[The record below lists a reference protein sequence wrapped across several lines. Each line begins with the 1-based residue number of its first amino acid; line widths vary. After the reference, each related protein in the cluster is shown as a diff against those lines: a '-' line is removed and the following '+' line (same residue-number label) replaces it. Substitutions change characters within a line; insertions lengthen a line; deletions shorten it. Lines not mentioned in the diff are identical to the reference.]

1 MGALVL
7 VATSLMLLILQHS
20 GASDGA
26 RAGSGSIW
34 QPQPDCPAPA
44 KCGNVNIPYPFG
56 IREGC
61 FRPKGGFNISC
72 KQEQAYIGPDIRV
85 TNFDVVQ
92 SEARILTDIPSG
104 TVAWKYNNET
114 DPIAWTSRG
123 GLRLGN
129 HHMVS
134 SAKNRFTAIGCST
147 VAFIY
152 GRDKNGSNG
161 QFDQFTSL
169 CGSFCFDEGSIE
181 DGPECSGMGCCQVPI
196 STNLRRF
203 SLGFYNY
210 NTTKKVLNFSSRSYA
225 FVVEKDQFKFKSSYA
240 KADNF
245 MEELA
250 RGIPII
256 LEWITD
262 NETCEEAALE
272 ESYACVANNS
282 ECLNVREA
290 PGYRCNCTQGYE
302 GNPYLKDGCRV
313 VNTADINECN
323 ATRFPNSCKGIC
335 SNTDGSYDCI
345 CISIILL
352 IICISTLLIKIQ
364 RMKLEKEKQRFYDQN
379 GGHILYQKI
388 ISGQVNTV
396 EIFTEEI
403 LKNATDN
410 FNSSRE
416 LGTGGHGTVYR
427 GILRDNSVVA
437 VKRSRIINVTHAEE
451 FVQEIIMLSQ
461 INHRN
466 VVRLIGCCLEVEVPI
481 LVYEFISNGTLYHLI
496 HGGSS
501 SHVRRSV
508 SLKLRLRIAQE
519 SAEALAYLHLST
531 NRPII
536 HGDVKSLNILL
547 DDNYTVKV
555 TDFGASR
562 WLPKEAVQL
571 MTMVQGTLG
580 YLDPEY
586 LQERKLTEKSDVYSF
601 GVVLL
606 ELITGK
612 TAIYCHN
619 GEDEKDKSL
628 AASFLRAMEE
638 ERVESILDASLT
650 GASMEALPL
659 LQEVAKLGSMC
670 LSARGEERPSMAEV
684 ADRLK
689 AVRIA
694 WRDFLV
700 SSEYNMMEVFIDSSE
715 APPSGNQSSAVFWTP
730 DMQSLQVETLR

>member
-56 IREGC
+56 IREV
-61 FRPKGGFNISC
+61 RPKGGFNISC

-104 TVAWKYNNET
+104 TVAWKYNNEF

-161 QFDQFTSL
+161 QIDQFTSL

-256 LEWITD
+256 LEWIAG
-262 NETCEEAALE
+262 NETCKEAALK

-282 ECLNVREA
+282 KCIDVIEA

-313 VNTADINECN
+313 VNIADINECN

-335 SNTDGSYDCI
+335 TNTDGSYDCI
-345 CISIILL
+345 CISIIFL

-396 EIFTEEI
+396 EIFTEEV
-403 LKNATDN
+403 LKNATNN
-410 FNSSRE
+410 FDSGQK
-416 LGTGGHGTVYR
+416 LGAGGHGIVYK
-427 GILRDNSVVA
+427 GILRDNNVVA
-437 VKRSRIINVTHAEE
+437 VKRSNFLHVTDAEE

-481 LVYEFISNGTLYHLI
+481 LVYEFISNGTLSYLI
-496 HGGSS
+496 HGDS
-501 SHVRRSV
+501 RRYA

-536 HGDVKSLNILL
+536 HGDVKSLNIML
-547 DDNYTVKV
+547 DDSYTVKV

-562 WLPKEAVQL
+562 WLSNEAVEQIA
-571 MTMVQGTLG
+571 MVQGTRG

-612 TAIYCHN
+612 KAIYRHDGN
-619 GEDEKDKSL
+619 GDFESL
-628 AASFLRAMEE
+628 AGSFLRAIEE
-638 ERVESILDASLT
+638 EGGEHLGHKLGWCQHGGAAPAPGGRQGGEYVSERQGEGEAIHGRGDRHVESCKNCVEGSSGFIGVQRDGGFRRQFRSSSIWQPIFRCVLDA
-650 GASMEALPL
+650 GH
-659 LQEVAKLGSMC
+659 
-670 LSARGEERPSMAEV
+670 
-684 ADRLK
+684 
-689 AVRIA
+689 AVSR
-694 WRDFLV
+694 
-700 SSEYNMMEVFIDSSE
+700 S
-715 APPSGNQSSAVFWTP
+715 
-730 DMQSLQVETLR
+730 

>member
-1 MGALVL
+1 M
-7 VATSLMLLILQHS
+7 LILQQS
-20 GASDGA
+20 SASDEA
-26 RAGSGSIW
+26 SAGSGSSW
-34 QPQPDCPAPA
+34 HPVPDCPAQE
-44 KCGNVNIPYPFG
+44 KCGNISIPYP
-56 IREGC
+56 
-61 FRPKGGFNISC
+61 
-72 KQEQAYIGPDIRV
+72 
-85 TNFDVVQ
+85 
-92 SEARILTDIPSG
+92 
-104 TVAWKYNNET
+104 
-114 DPIAWTSRG
+114 
-123 GLRLGN
+123 GLGLGN

-147 VAFIY
+147 VAYIY

-161 QFDQFTSL
+161 QVDQFTSL

-181 DGPECSGMGCCQVPI
+181 GGPECSSRGCCQVPI

-203 SLGFYNY
+203 SLGFDNY
-210 NTTKKVLNFSSRSYA
+210 NTTKEVLNFSSRSYA

-256 LEWITD
+256 LEWIAG

-282 ECLNVREA
+282 ECVYVKEA

-335 SNTDGSYDCI
+335 SNTDGSYDCKCPLGTHSDDPKNKECVPQVKLVIGI
-345 CISIILL
+345 CISIIFL

-396 EIFTEEI
+396 EIFTEEV
-403 LKNATDN
+403 LKNATNN
-410 FNSSRE
+410 FDSSKK
-416 LGTGGHGTVYR
+416 LGAGGHGIVYK
-427 GILRDNSVVA
+427 GILRDNNVVA
-437 VKRSRIINVTHAEE
+437 VKRSNFLHVTDAEE

-466 VVRLIGCCLEVEVPI
+466 MVRLIGCCLEVEVPI
-481 LVYEFISNGTLYHLI
+481 LVYEFISNGTLFHLI

-501 SHVRRSV
+501 SHVRRPV
-508 SLKLRLRIAQE
+508 SLNLRLRIAQE
-519 SAEALAYLHLST
+519 SAEALEYLHLST

-547 DDNYTVKV
+547 DDSYTVKV

-586 LQERKLTEKSDVYSF
+586 LQERRRATF

-612 TAIYCHN
+612 TAIYRHD
-619 GEDEKDKSL
+619 GDDKSL

-638 ERVESILDASLT
+638 ERVENILDTSLT
-650 GASMEALPL
+650 GASMEELPL

-670 LSARGEERPSMAEV
+670 LSTRGEERPSMAEV
-684 ADRLK
+684 AHRLK
-689 AVRIA
+689 AVRVA
-694 WRDFLV
+694 GRDLLV
-700 SSEYNMMEVFIDSSE
+700 SSEYETMEVFVDSSE
-715 APPSGNQSSAVFWTP
+715 APPSGNLSSAVFWTP

>member
-56 IREGC
+56 IRE
-61 FRPKGGFNISC
+61 
-72 KQEQAYIGPDIRV
+72 
-85 TNFDVVQ
+85 VQ

-104 TVAWKYNNET
+104 TVAWKYNNEF

-256 LEWITD
+256 LQWIAG
-262 NETCEEAALE
+262 NETCKEAALK

-282 ECLNVREA
+282 KCIDVIEA

-313 VNTADINECN
+313 VNIADINECN

-335 SNTDGSYDCI
+335 TNTDGSYDCI
-345 CISIILL
+345 CISIIFL

-396 EIFTEEI
+396 EIFTEEV
-403 LKNATDN
+403 LKNATNN
-410 FNSSRE
+410 FDSGQK
-416 LGTGGHGTVYR
+416 LGAGGHGIVYK
-427 GILRDNSVVA
+427 GILRDNNVVA
-437 VKRSRIINVTHAEE
+437 VKRSNFLHVTDAEE

-481 LVYEFISNGTLYHLI
+481 LVYEFISNGTLSYLI
-496 HGGSS
+496 HGDS
-501 SHVRRSV
+501 RRYA

-536 HGDVKSLNILL
+536 HGDVESLNIML
-547 DDNYTVKV
+547 DDSYTVKV

-562 WLPKEAVQL
+562 WLSNEAVEQIA
-571 MTMVQGTLG
+571 M
-580 YLDPEY
+580 
-586 LQERKLTEKSDVYSF
+586 
-601 GVVLL
+601 
-606 ELITGK
+606 
-612 TAIYCHN
+612 AIYRHD
-619 GEDEKDKSL
+619 GDGDFESL
-628 AASFLRAMEE
+628 AGSFLRAMEE
-638 ERVESILDASLT
+638 RVENILDTSLA

-659 LQEVAKLGSMC
+659 LQEVAKVGSMC
-670 LSARGEERPSMAEV
+670 LSAKGKERPSMAEV
-684 ADRLK
+684 TDMLK

-694 WRDFLV
+694 WRDLLV
-700 SSEYNMMEVFIDSSE
+700 SSEYNVTEVFVDSSE
-715 APPSGNQSSAVFWTP
+715 APPSGNPSSAVFWTP
-730 DMQSLQVETLR
+730 DMQSLEVETLR

>member
-104 TVAWKYNNET
+104 TVAWKYNNEF

-256 LEWITD
+256 LQWIAG
-262 NETCEEAALE
+262 NETCKEAALK

-282 ECLNVREA
+282 KCIDVIEA

-302 GNPYLKDGCRV
+302 GNPYLKDGCR
-313 VNTADINECN
+313 
-323 ATRFPNSCKGIC
+323 G
-335 SNTDGSYDCI
+335 I
-345 CISIILL
+345 CISIIFL

-396 EIFTEEI
+396 EIFTEEV
-403 LKNATDN
+403 LKNATNN
-410 FNSSRE
+410 FDSGQK
-416 LGTGGHGTVYR
+416 LGAGGHGIVYK
-427 GILRDNSVVA
+427 GILRDNNVVA
-437 VKRSRIINVTHAEE
+437 VKRSNFLHVTDAEE

-481 LVYEFISNGTLYHLI
+481 LVYEFISNGTLSYLI
-496 HGGSS
+496 HGDS
-501 SHVRRSV
+501 RRYA

-536 HGDVKSLNILL
+536 HGDVESLNIML
-547 DDNYTVKV
+547 DDSYTVKV

-562 WLPKEAVQL
+562 WLSNEAVEQIA
-571 MTMVQGTLG
+571 MVQGTRG

-612 TAIYCHN
+612 KAIYRHD
-619 GEDEKDKSL
+619 GDGDFESL
-628 AASFLRAMEE
+628 AGSFLRAMEE
-638 ERVESILDASLT
+638 RVENILDTSLA

-659 LQEVAKLGSMC
+659 LQEVAKVGSMC
-670 LSARGEERPSMAEV
+670 LSAKGKERPSMAEV
-684 ADRLK
+684 TDMLK

-694 WRDFLV
+694 WRDLLV
-700 SSEYNMMEVFIDSSE
+700 SSEYNVTEVFVDSSE
-715 APPSGNQSSAVFWTP
+715 APPSGNPSSAVFWTP
-730 DMQSLQVETLR
+730 DMQSLEVETLR